1 MDSFRRAAGLVA
13 LCGGGPCTRVPGAL
27 RRLVLAFDGCQRT
40 DAGEPDG
47 LMQATLRANGS
58 QFSPVSLSSPRSL
71 LLLLWRTM

>member
-40 DAGEPDG
+40 DGADG
-47 LMQATLRANGS
+47 LMQHDLRESFA
-58 QFSPVSLSSPRSL
+58 PTAKASLTSL
-71 LLLLWRTM
+71 VPLSLGEV